1 MNISNLLSKLK
12 IDGYILALVGM
23 VVLASIVP
31 VRGEVASGLNIVVK
45 LAIALLFFL
54 HGAKLSRE
62 AVVAGVTHWRLHL
75 TILAFTYVLFPIL
88 GLVAAKTGL
97 LSPTLAAG
105 MVFLACLPSTV
116 QSSIAF
122 TSIARGNV
130 AAAVCAASASNLL
143 GIFLTPVLVGLLMHA
158 QGGASNWT
166 SIRDIVIQLLL
177 PFVAGQLLRPVIG
190 PWIERHKPLIGYVDR
205 GSILLVVY
213 SAFSAAVVAGL
224 WKRVSPLELLALVVV
239 CSLLLAAVLAAT
251 TFGARAL
258 GFAKADEI
266 AIVFCGSKKSLATGV
281 PMAGIL
287 FSGATAGV
295 LVLPLMIFHQIQLMA
310 CSVLAQRY
318 AKRPAD
324 DLTDGVQEAA

>member
-1 MNISNLLSKLK
+1 MANPVSAVLSKLK
-12 IDGYILALVGM
+12 IDAYIIALFGM
-23 VVLASIVP
+23 VVLASFLP
-31 VRGEVASGLNIVVK
+31 VQGQAAVITGWVVK

-75 TILAFTYVLFPIL
+75 TILAFTFVLFPIL
-88 GLVAAKTGL
+88 GLAISKVGVLT
-97 LSPTLAAG
+97 PTMAAG

-122 TSIARGNV
+122 TSIGRGNV
-130 AAAVCAASASNLL
+130 AAAVCAASASNLF
-143 GIFLTPVLVGLLMHA
+143 GIFLTPVLVGLLMNAHGDV
-158 QGGASNWT
+158 GGWD
-166 SIRDIVIQLLL
+166 SIKSIIIQLLV
-177 PFVAGQLLRPVIG
+177 PFIAGQIARPLVG
-190 PWIERHKPLIGYVDR
+190 KWIEKHKTLVGRVDR

-213 SAFSAAVVAGL
+213 SAFSAAVVEGL
-224 WKRVSPLELLALVVV
+224 WRKVSPLELIT
-239 CSLLLAAVLAAT
+239 LLLVCGVLLTLVMLAT
-251 TFGARAL
+251 MWGARLL
-258 GFAKADEI
+258 GFSKPDEV

-287 FSGATAGV
+287 FPGATAGV

-318 AKRPAD
+318 AARPAD
-324 DLTDGVQEAA
+324 EA